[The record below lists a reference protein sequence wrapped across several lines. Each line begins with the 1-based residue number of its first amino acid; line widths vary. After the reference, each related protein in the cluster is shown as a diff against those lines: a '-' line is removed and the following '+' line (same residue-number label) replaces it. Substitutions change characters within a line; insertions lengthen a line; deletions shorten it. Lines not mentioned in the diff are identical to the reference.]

1 MVWKPNVTV
10 ASVLE
15 QGGRFLLV
23 EERTRKGR
31 RFNQPAG
38 HLEEGESLPA
48 AAVRE
53 TLEETAHAFAPEAL
67 VGVYSWRYPEGG
79 VTYLRFAFTGPVT
92 GHDPAQPLDKGI
104 LRAVWLTVDEI
115 RERAERHRSPLVMRC
130 IDDFLAGR
138 RYPLDLIRHLA

>member
-10 ASVLE
+10 ASVIE

-38 HLEEGESLPA
+38 HLEEGESLPE

-53 TLEETAHAFAPEAL
+53 TLEETAHAFAPDAL
-67 VGVYSWRYPEGG
+67 VGVYSWRYPGTG

-92 GHDPAQPLDKGI
+92 GHDPQQPLDKGI

-115 RERAERHRSPLVMRC
+115 RERAERHRSPLVLRC
-130 IDDFLAGR
+130 VEDYLAGR
-138 RYPLDLIRHLA
+138 RFPLELIHHVS